1 MIVLSGAAL
10 VLPDRILSPGT
21 LVIDGDRIVEIRAD
35 APSSGHAHPLFA
47 FHGHYI
53 VPGFIDV
60 HVHGVEGIDTLDA
73 AAAGGSIAAIA
84 ERLPKYGVTAFC
96 PTTVA
101 CGPEALRGVL
111 DQVRRARE
119 APAPRA
125 ARVLPAHLESNF
137 INPEYRG
144 AQPLSCLRSPN
155 RIRQG
160 YGGPPKPSAEAE
172 GSRSSA
178 VERTAAVEREA
189 AMDREAPA
197 ERSDFDAIAILAEIE
212 RAAPDVGIV
221 TLAPELE
228 GALDLIRSLTSSGH
242 RVSLGHSGATYD
254 EAVAAIA
261 AGARH
266 ATHLFNRMPPINHRR
281 PGLAGAILQADEV
294 AAEIICDGFHVHPAI
309 VRTAIAAKRPSRVF
323 AITDGTALS
332 GLGAGARAML
342 GGRTITA
349 GESAAHLTDGT
360 LAGSTLTMDRAF
372 QMLAGS
378 IGLSVVDA
386 ATLCAT
392 TAARE
397 LGLVGH
403 GVLAPEAVA
412 DVVVLDGNFAVV
424 QTYIAGQLVYNRAAE
439 TTVRPFA

>member
-1 MIVLSGAAL
+1 MIFLSGAAL

-101 CGPEALRGVL
+101 CGPDALRGVL

-155 RIRQG
+155 RLRQS
-160 YGGPPKPSAEAE
+160 YGGPPKLSAEVE

-178 VERTAAVEREA
+178 VERAAAMEREA
-189 AMDREAPA
+189 SA

-266 ATHLFNRMPPINHRR
+266 ATHLLNRMPPLGHRA
-281 PGLAGAILQADEV
+281 PGLAGAVLQTDEV
-294 AAEIICDGFHVHPAI
+294 AAEIICDGVHVHPALI
-309 VRTAIAAKRPSRVF
+309 RTA
-323 AITDGTALS
+323 
-332 GLGAGARAML
+332 
-342 GGRTITA
+342 
-349 GESAAHLTDGT
+349 
-360 LAGSTLTMDRAF
+360 
-372 QMLAGS
+372 
-378 IGLSVVDA
+378 
-386 ATLCAT
+386 
-392 TAARE
+392 
-397 LGLVGH
+397 
-403 GVLAPEAVA
+403 VA
-412 DVVVLDGNFAVV
+412 
-424 QTYIAGQLVYNRAAE
+424 
-439 TTVRPFA
+439 

>member
-60 HVHGVEGIDTLDA
+60 HVHGVEGIDALDA

-197 ERSDFDAIAILAEIE
+197 ERSDFDAIAIVAEIE

-281 PGLAGAILQADEV
+281 PGPRGGCRRRGAGREFCGRADLHRGPV
-294 AAEIICDGFHVHPAI
+294 GVQPSGGDDGAPLRVDAGLSRPEPAI
-309 VRTAIAAKRPSRVF
+309 
-323 AITDGTALS
+323 
-332 GLGAGARAML
+332 
-342 GGRTITA
+342 GGRRLTTGMEGSLMRAAIFLALLSLFPA
-349 GESAAHLTDGT
+349 GCVDIVGADIQQVVREQKHF
-360 LAGSTLTMDRAF
+360 STTGKPEVVLSTFD
-372 QMLAGS
+372 GS
-378 IGLSVVDA
+378 IEIRPWDNPDAQASVAKPAPDEA
-386 ATLCAT
+386 ANSS
-392 TAARE
+392 
-397 LGLVGH
+397 
-403 GVLAPEAVA
+403 P
-412 DVVVLDGNFAVV
+412 
-424 QTYIAGQLVYNRAAE
+424 Y
-439 TTVRPFA
+439 RPG